1 MNAVDNKTLA
11 GWGKYFRAYVNGAAA
26 LFLLAGLAMYFASS
40 GTDRQLM
47 LEDAVFGL
55 KTQRLLLLAA
65 VFHVALG
72 VYLFVPGGLTQRG
85 LLILWAGWC
94 YLIYHLGMLWM
105 DVTTPFPTVQ
115 LVGWKLGA
123 NNPQLADILWK
134 LLIAF
139 LVLGSLWHL
148 VWEWRETQRVDL
160 EAFWK
165 RWTASRRQGTQPA
178 TPPNRGGTGASP
190 EAQAAEFKFSCPA
203 CGQHIRCE
211 QSYAGK
217 EINCPACH
225 QLFRVPEIIPAR
237 SGVSEKAGRH

>member
-1 MNAVDNKTLA
+1 MSTVDNKTVTGL
-11 GWGKYFRAYVNGAAA
+11 GKYFRAYVNCAAA
-26 LFLLAGLAMYFASS
+26 LFLLAGLTMYFATS

-47 LEDAVFGL
+47 EEDAVFGL
-55 KTQRLLLLAA
+55 KTQKLLLLAS
-65 VFHVALG
+65 VCHVALA
-72 VYLFVPGGLTQRG
+72 VYLLIPGGLPQRG
-85 LLILWAGWC
+85 IVVLWAGWC

-105 DVTTPFPTVQ
+105 GATSPFPAVQ

-123 NNPQLADILWK
+123 NNPRLADILWK

-148 VWEWRETQRVDL
+148 VWEWRETKRVDL

-165 RWTASRRQGTQPA
+165 RWTVARRQGTQPA
-178 TPPNRGGTGASP
+178 TPPNRGVTGAPP

-203 CGQHIRCE
+203 CGQHIRGG

-225 QLFRVPEIIPAR
+225 KPFRVPKTIPAR
-237 SGVSEKAGRH
+237 SGVSLVATRH